1 MTKALTICKTAR
13 EAGVGVETIRF
24 YERQGLI
31 ARPRKPDSSGVRIY
45 PTETVERV
53 RFIREAQQLGFSLR
67 EIRELLALRADP
79 STDCSDVREQAV
91 AKLQAVRQKIE
102 ELHRIGAAL
111 ETLIAACPGKGGVQ
125 ACSIMEAI
133 ALRSGRHTHEKQ
145 TAPSVLKDTPRR
157 RRIK

>member
-1 MTKALTICKTAR
+1 MKALSIGKAAR
-13 EAGVGVETIRF
+13 EAAVGVETIRF
-24 YERQGLI
+24 YEREGLI
-31 ARPRKPDSSGVRIY
+31 ARPRKPEGSGVRVY
-45 PTETVERV
+45 PTETVERI

-111 ETLIAACPGKGGVQ
+111 ETLIAACPGQGGVQ

-133 ALRSGRHTHEKQ
+133 ALRSGRHAKEKQ
-145 TAPSVLKDTPRR
+145 TAPSVPVNAPR